1 MVGRSVDKKD
11 EIRAYIKARSKLGCS
26 LKKLMTEISTAFGPS
41 CVSYDTVRRW
51 KKKFESG
58 VESIK
63 NAPKSGRPKS
73 ASRKEI
79 VSKIKEIIEGDARF
93 TVRDIARKVG
103 ISLSKVHLI
112 LKKHLKVRKI
122 PARWVPHLLTDEQKR
137 QRVKVAKMLL
147 QMFPKYDKKQF
158 ANVVTGDETWV
169 HYFEPVRKV
178 SNKIWATKHSKRPII
193 AKRSLSTKKVLYA
206 IFFSGEGVAI
216 KVLVKK
222 GKSITGKYYKD
233 VVLKKL
239 KKYYQKRRPA
249 TGFKHVRLLHD
260 NAPAH
265 ASAIVTAFLKK
276 EKVCEQI
283 CEVAGISLN
292 DDNLVFSSPSTLFKS
307 YRDDGMV
314 ITKGSVKRRTDKS
327 IFSLTCVHNYVWKL
341 KEASC
346 DCSKAAPLLHFF
358 FVHASMVSCGICLLL
373 FFCHHEN
380 TPI

>member
-1 MVGRSVDKKD
+1 MVGRSVNKKD

-51 KKKFESG
+51 KKKSESG

-73 ASRKEI
+73 ASEI

-93 TVRDIARKVG
+93 TVRDIAQKVG
-103 ISLSKVHLI
+103 ISLSTVHLI

-122 PARWVPHLLTDEQKR
+122 SARWVPHLLTDEQKR
-137 QRVKVAKMLL
+137 QRVKVAKKLL

-216 KVLVKK
+216 KVPVKK
-222 GKSITGKYYKD
+222 GKSIMGKYYKD

-239 KKYYQKRRPA
+239 KKYYPPD
-249 TGFKHVRLLHD
+249 L
-260 NAPAH
+260 APCDFFLFPKLKAFL
-265 ASAIVTAFLKK
+265 AGRKYQSRQALGSAIHQYLITVPKLAYHDAFKKWIHRLKL
-276 EKVCEQI
+276 C
-283 CEVAGISLN
+283 ISGHGEY
-292 DDNLVFSSPSTLFKS
+292 FE
-307 YRDDGMV
+307 GMTWV
-314 ITKGSVKRRTDKS
+314 
-327 IFSLTCVHNYVWKL
+327 
-341 KEASC
+341 
-346 DCSKAAPLLHFF
+346 LL
-358 FVHASMVSCGICLLL
+358 G
-373 FFCHHEN
+373 
-380 TPI
+380 

>member
-1 MVGRSVDKKD
+1 MVGRSVEKKMK
-11 EIRAYIKARSKLGCS
+11 YGLTSKLAQNLVVLWRS
-26 LKKLMTEISTAFGPS
+26 WWLKFSTAFGPS
-41 CVSYDTVRRW
+41 CVSYDTFLRW

-58 VESIK
+58 VESNK

-79 VSKIKEIIEGDARF
+79 VSKIKEIIEEDARF

-103 ISLSKVHLI
+103 ISLSTVHFI

-122 PARWVPHLLTDEQKR
+122 SARWVPHLLTDEQKR
-137 QRVKVAKMLL
+137 QRVKVAKKLL

-216 KVLVKK
+216 KVPVKK

-239 KKYYQKRRPA
+239 KKYYQRRRPA

-265 ASAIVTAFLKK
+265 TSAIVTAFLKK
-276 EKVCEQI
+276 EKVTVLPHPPYSPDLAPCDFFLFPKLKAFL
-283 CEVAGISLN
+283 AGRKYQSRQALGSAIHQYLIT
-292 DDNLVFSSPSTLFKS
+292 VPKS
-307 YRDDGMV
+307 AYRDTFKKWIRRLKLCISSQGEYFEGMKWV
-314 ITKGSVKRRTDKS
+314 
-327 IFSLTCVHNYVWKL
+327 
-341 KEASC
+341 
-346 DCSKAAPLLHFF
+346 LL
-358 FVHASMVSCGICLLL
+358 G
-373 FFCHHEN
+373 
-380 TPI
+380 

>member
-41 CVSYDTVRRW
+41 CVSYDTLQRW

-58 VESIK
+58 VEAIK

-73 ASRKEI
+73 ASHKEI

-103 ISLSKVHLI
+103 ISLSTVHLI
-112 LKKHLKVRKI
+112 LKKHLKVIKI
-122 PARWVPHLLTDEQKR
+122 SARWVPHLLTDKQKR
-137 QRVKVAKMLL
+137 QRVKVARKLL

-193 AKRSLSTKKVLYA
+193 ATRSLSTKKVLYA

-216 KVLVKK
+216 KVPVKK

-260 NAPAH
+260 YASAH
-265 ASAIVTAFLKK
+265 TSAIVTAFLKK
-276 EKVCEQI
+276 EKVT
-283 CEVAGISLN
+283 VLPPPPSPPPPPPPP
-292 DDNLVFSSPSTLFKS
+292 VFP
-307 YRDDGMV
+307 RPCPM
-314 ITKGSVKRRTDKS
+314 
-327 IFSLTCVHNYVWKL
+327 
-341 KEASC
+341 
-346 DCSKAAPLLHFF
+346 
-358 FVHASMVSCGICLLL
+358 
-373 FFCHHEN
+373 
-380 TPI
+380 